1 MPISAM
7 PGHLDSNE
15 EIDGAFPDD
24 EQFGTTTWYGRL
36 YRWYN
41 KTTKTLFAFSYR
53 CTEWWA
59 KTRKY
64 PVVLFAIKGG
74 GLFRFESER
83 GEFPF
88 AHSFNYFSIFDK
100 KLAREDHYL
109 SRIQY
114 WTRWHFAIQ
123 LTVWDKIPLI
133 FPMVSFHWYP
143 KAADVPPYGQPR
155 PELDGKLW
163 FVYWGHFDADLIHWL
178 LTSGYLGR
186 NWK

>member
-7 PGHLDSNE
+7 PEHLNSEE

-41 KTTKTLFAFSYR
+41 KSTKTLFAFSYR
-53 CTEWWA
+53 CHEWWA
-59 KTRKY
+59 KTHLY
-64 PVVLFAIKGG
+64 PKVLFAVKGKG
-74 GLFRFESER
+74 PFRFENEMGDYV
-83 GEFPF
+83 GEHPRSNTV
-88 AHSFNYFSIFDK
+88 AGG
-100 KLAREDHYL
+100 YL

-114 WTRWHFAIQ
+114 YTRWHFAIQ
-123 LTVWDKIPLI
+123 LTVWSKIPLI
-133 FPMVSFHWYP
+133 VPMISFHWYP
-143 KAADVPPYGQPR
+143 KAADVPVVDQPR

-163 FVYWGHFDADLIHWL
+163 FGYWGHFDADLVHWL
-178 LTSGYLGR
+178 ITSGYLGR